1 MDGLLKRS
9 YVIIAIFLLTGL
21 VFVAGFFRLQILDP
35 TYKVFATNNVLREI
49 TQYPARGL
57 IYDRNGKLLVHN
69 RPVYDLLVTPREVQ
83 QFDTLSLCNLLE
95 ITKDDLEIQLQK
107 AREYSYF
114 KPSIVVKQISP
125 ETYAVLQERLYRF
138 RGFHTSREHCVNIT
152 IRQLR
157 MCWGISVK

>member
-1 MDGLLKRS
+1 MDGLSKRS

-107 AREYSYF
+107 A
-114 KPSIVVKQISP
+114 
-125 ETYAVLQERLYRF
+125 
-138 RGFHTSREHCVNIT
+138 
-152 IRQLR
+152 
-157 MCWGISVK
+157 